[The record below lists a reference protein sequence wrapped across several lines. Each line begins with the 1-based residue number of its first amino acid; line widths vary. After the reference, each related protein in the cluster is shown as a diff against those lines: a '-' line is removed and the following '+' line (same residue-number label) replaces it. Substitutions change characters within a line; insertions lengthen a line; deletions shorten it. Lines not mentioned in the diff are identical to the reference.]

1 MIEHNVNRQAIDQ
14 IVRQM
19 AAMTGQGQYN
29 LSDVLLGVTEY
40 LGRII
45 VDAADTPVSG
55 VQMAQVMEE
64 HLRQTL
70 AAGYARKGY
79 NMGGFM

>member
-64 HLRQTL
+64 HLKSTL
-70 AAGYARKGY
+70 LAGYASKGY

>member
-70 AAGYARKGY
+70 AAGYAGKGY
-79 NMGGFM
+79 NMGGFV

>member
-55 VQMAQVMEE
+55 VQMAQVMESTAK
-64 HLRQTL
+64 R
-70 AAGYARKGY
+70 
-79 NMGGFM
+79 

>member
-29 LSDVLLGVTEY
+29 LSDVLLGFGEV
-40 LGRII
+40 GG
-45 VDAADTPVSG
+45 VS
-55 VQMAQVMEE
+55 
-64 HLRQTL
+64 T
-70 AAGYARKGY
+70 GYPDE
-79 NMGGFM
+79 N

>member
-70 AAGYARKGY
+70 AAGYANKGY

>member
-55 VQMAQVMEE
+55 VQMAQVMEQ

-70 AAGYARKGY
+70 AAGYASQG
-79 NMGGFM
+79 

>member
-1 MIEHNVNRQAIDQ
+1 MSEHNVNRQAIDQ

-45 VDAADTPVSG
+45 VDAADTPVAG

-70 AAGYARKGY
+70 AAGYAGKGY

>member
-70 AAGYARKGY
+70 AAGYTSKGY
-79 NMGGFM
+79 NMGGLR

>member
-55 VQMAQVMEE
+55 VQMAQVMET
-64 HLRQTL
+64 HLKNTL
-70 AAGYARKGY
+70 LAGYARKGY

>member
-64 HLRQTL
+64 HLKNTL
-70 AAGYARKGY
+70 LAGYARKGY
-79 NMGGFM
+79 NMGGSM

>member
-1 MIEHNVNRQAIDQ
+1 MIEHNVTRQAIDQ

-40 LGRII
+40 LGHII
-45 VDAADTPVSG
+45 VDAADTPVAG

-64 HLRQTL
+64 HLKSTL
-70 AAGYARKGY
+70 LAGYASKGY

>member
-40 LGRII
+40 LGRFI
-45 VDAADTPVSG
+45 VDAADTPVAG

-70 AAGYARKGY
+70 AAGYASKGY